1 MKILFLTDNF
11 PPEVNAPANRTY
23 EHCKEWVKNGNEVTV
38 ITCFPN
44 FPNGKVFQ
52 GYKNK
57 LKQVELIDGIKVIR
71 VWSYITVNEG
81 FIKRTLDYI
90 SFSFSSFIFGLF
102 VKTDI
107 IVATSPQFFTAVSGR
122 YLSFFKKKPWIFE
135 VRDLWPESIV
145 AVGAMR
151 ESKVIKY
158 LEKVEVNL
166 YKNASRIV
174 VVTDSFKR
182 KIIEKGIDKTKIS
195 VFKNGVNLESYPPI
209 LKNQDLEKELNLIGK
224 IVFGYIGTHG
234 MAHGLDFI
242 LRSVKTIE
250 KSHPNFHFLFLGD
263 GSERTNLLHL
273 KEQLNLENV
282 TMLPS
287 VSKKDVLAYLSLMD
301 YALVNL
307 RKSDTFLNVI
317 PSKIFEAASM
327 QRPILLGL
335 EGETKKI
342 IDDFGAGLCFEP
354 ENQIDFIDKLKAITN
369 PDLQDSFKLGCK
381 QLATEFDRGVIASK
395 MLEYINSVIR

>member
-1 MKILFLTDNF
+1 MPTAVLQCI
-11 PPEVNAPANRTY
+11 
-23 EHCKEWVKNGNEVTV
+23 
-38 ITCFPN
+38 
-44 FPNGKVFQ
+44 
-52 GYKNK
+52 
-57 LKQVELIDGIKVIR
+57 ELIDGIKVIR

-182 KIIEKGIDKTKIS
+182 KIIERR
-195 VFKNGVNLESYPPI
+195 VN
-209 LKNQDLEKELNLIGK
+209 
-224 IVFGYIGTHG
+224 H
-234 MAHGLDFI
+234 
-242 LRSVKTIE
+242 
-250 KSHPNFHFLFLGD
+250 
-263 GSERTNLLHL
+263 
-273 KEQLNLENV
+273 
-282 TMLPS
+282 
-287 VSKKDVLAYLSLMD
+287 
-301 YALVNL
+301 
-307 RKSDTFLNVI
+307 
-317 PSKIFEAASM
+317 
-327 QRPILLGL
+327 
-335 EGETKKI
+335 
-342 IDDFGAGLCFEP
+342 
-354 ENQIDFIDKLKAITN
+354 
-369 PDLQDSFKLGCK
+369 
-381 QLATEFDRGVIASK
+381 
-395 MLEYINSVIR
+395 